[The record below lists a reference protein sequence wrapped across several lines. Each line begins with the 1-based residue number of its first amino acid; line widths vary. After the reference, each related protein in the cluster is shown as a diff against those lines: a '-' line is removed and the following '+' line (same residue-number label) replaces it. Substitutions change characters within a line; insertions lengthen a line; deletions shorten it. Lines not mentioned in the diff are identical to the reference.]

1 MAHRGRPA
9 ARLAKFACMSCI
21 FGSAL
26 AFQANPGA
34 LRLAGVPRRAV
45 AGVAA
50 LRASSALAPESFA
63 KISNAVL
70 RPVNGQGEASMEEI
84 RARPCLPMALRL
96 SSQRG
101 APDDPYA
108 GRKRK
113 RCPL

>member
-70 RPVNGQGEASMEEI
+70 RPVNGQGEAAMEEI
-84 RARPCLPMALRL
+84 QGTSLFADGPAVVFATRRP
-96 SSQRG
+96 G
-101 APDDPYA
+101 
-108 GRKRK
+108 
-113 RCPL
+113 

>member
-45 AGVAA
+45 AGRAGVTV
-50 LRASSALAPESFA
+50 LRAASALAPDSFA

-70 RPVNGQGEASMEEI
+70 RPVNGQGEAAMEEI
-84 RARPCLPMALRL
+84 QGTSLFADGPAVVFATRRP
-96 SSQRG
+96 G
-101 APDDPYA
+101 
-108 GRKRK
+108 
-113 RCPL
+113 